1 MTGGVKRTL
10 DEMEDFGAEEPE
22 DLNTKILDLLGKFEG
37 KDLVFITKF
46 FKVIY
51 KNNEPN
57 LAISHPRIQKKAG
70 LLSYNLTF
78 KGTSL
83 RTDCAA
89 LTNLD
94 SDIMSGRGNTGPAFC
109 TLVPLKDLSDE
120 VNQKVLDKFNMEIV
134 EQELPSTNSQDFPFT
149 QSLTEETLKVCQVCR
164 FATRDKTELREHMQ
178 MHYKCD
184 TCSQY
189 YLTDDDLQHH
199 VQNHKKVECD
209 QCSQEIRKDEML
221 NHKMNHLKL
230 KSFGKKVV
238 KTKVIKPVTGYG
250 LWQKDARKRI
260 IEEHPD
266 MIYTEVG
273 RELGKRWALVGI
285 AQRNVLKKQAE
296 DFNKSLRE
304 QTGEPDEPSTSSTSS
319 GLEPE
324 LVSERLEPSTFPT
337 DDPSTSS
344 TFSGLEPELVPEVI
358 MGDDTNAAIDDMLN
372 TTNDNHLDADQ
383 LLNITIETI
392 NISSEEPARKRKKTG
407 VLKTTDCPL
416 CDFIFETT
424 EGLADHMH
432 NLHHLMQSTLKSC
445 TICRKIFMQESKL
458 KEHMELEHLQVV
470 QNQDEGENNDVGN
483 LAEAAVVVDDNHDE
497 VAEAEVVLVRLRKLA
512 WPAIVLKREN
522 DIIEVKMLSDDAIKV
537 ISANDIE
544 EFDVE
549 KILNTKNSR
558 LKNAFAKAVE
568 IQKK

>member
-1 MTGGVKRTL
+1 MIEEEVKESGDSFIDQLFVEVFKDKDSFIEMMVGNLKKVEEVEDEMTGGVKRTL

-70 LLSYNLTF
+70 PLSYNLTF

-120 VNQKVLDKFNMEIV
+120 VNQKVLGKFNMEIV

-149 QSLTEETLKVCQVCR
+149 QSQTEETLKVCQVCR

-199 VQNHKKVECD
+199 VQNHKKVKCD

-260 IEEHPD
+260 TEEHPD

-304 QTGEPDEPSTSSTSS
+304 QTGE
-319 GLEPE
+319 
-324 LVSERLEPSTFPT
+324 R
-337 DDPSTSS
+337 
-344 TFSGLEPELVPEVI
+344 
-358 MGDDTNAAIDDMLN
+358 N
-372 TTNDNHLDADQ
+372 
-383 LLNITIETI
+383 
-392 NISSEEPARKRKKTG
+392 EE
-407 VLKTTDCPL
+407 
-416 CDFIFETT
+416 
-424 EGLADHMH
+424 
-432 NLHHLMQSTLKSC
+432 
-445 TICRKIFMQESKL
+445 QESL
-458 KEHMELEHLQVV
+458 
-470 QNQDEGENNDVGN
+470 
-483 LAEAAVVVDDNHDE
+483 
-497 VAEAEVVLVRLRKLA
+497 
-512 WPAIVLKREN
+512 
-522 DIIEVKMLSDDAIKV
+522 
-537 ISANDIE
+537 
-544 EFDVE
+544 
-549 KILNTKNSR
+549 
-558 LKNAFAKAVE
+558 
-568 IQKK
+568 

>member
-120 VNQKVLDKFNMEIV
+120 VNQKVLGKFNMEIV

-149 QSLTEETLKVCQVCR
+149 QSQTEETLKVSQVCR

-304 QTGEPDEPSTSSTSS
+304 QTGETDEPSTSSTSS

-324 LVSERLEPSTFPT
+324 LVPERLEPATFPT

-392 NISSEEPARKRKKTG
+392 NISSKEPARKRKKTG